1 MLTLLLLLLII
12 IDVDINTQ
20 RKSPNEMG
28 ANINIPLTKK
38 SLLNKQM
45 TDRNAAELEM
55 KSSCQQ
61 RWLF

>member
-1 MLTLLLLLLII
+1 MII